1 MARKI
6 HYMLIMDFEHPSLGE
21 DFEEAMNRRQTS
33 AILAEGSEVVV
44 RRGVR
49 L

>member
-1 MARKI
+1 M
-6 HYMLIMDFEHPSLGE
+6 SLGE

-33 AILAEGSEVVV
+33 AILAEGSEVAV

>member
-1 MARKI
+1 
-6 HYMLIMDFEHPSLGE
+6 MLIMDFEHPSLGE
-21 DFEEAMNRRQTS
+21 DFEEAINRRQMPAFT
-33 AILAEGSEVVV
+33 AERSEVVV